1 MNTDVFKIGDKV
13 IVKKKFRKDE
23 LEYTSQIQD
32 IDGVKIRLL
41 TPMYKSA
48 LIRLP
53 EQTKI
58 EVLVFGEGKVYELD
72 AEVKELVN
80 DNNLHYTDIVVIGD
94 IRKIERRYYFRVQTM
109 KDILIREKNQE
120 DPEEFVNALT
130 IDISGGG
137 LQFSSTI
144 DFAKNSV
151 IEIKMGIDDKEVL
164 LEGEILSK
172 SRQTELRSYRY
183 TVKFLN
189 LDNLVQEM
197 IIRYVFK
204 IQRENLGK

>member
-1 MNTDVFKIGDKV
+1 MNTDVLKIGDKV
-13 IVKKKFRKDE
+13 IVRKKFKKDE

-48 LIRLP
+48 LIRIP
-53 EQTKI
+53 EQTKV

-72 AEVKELVN
+72 AEVKELIN
-80 DNNLHYTDIVVIGD
+80 DNNLHYTDIVVIGN

-120 DPEEFVNALT
+120 NPEEFANALT
-130 IDISGGG
+130 IDLSGGG
-137 LQFSSTI
+137 LQFSSTN
-144 DFAKNSV
+144 DFSENSV

-172 SRQTELRSYRY
+172 SRQVELRSYRY